1 MNRVHFRQI
10 MGRFNNRMKKE
21 NRNVALVLDNAPVH
35 DPNLTYSNVKL
46 VFLPPNTT
54 SHYQP
59 LDAGII
65 ANFKYWYRKLQY
77 KYVAIKH
84 SHTEK
89 EIDDNAD
96 GGDSE
101 HAKEKAKPFFWID
114 QLQAMKWIL
123 FAWNKVSEGNT
134 IANCWRHSGL
144 LEQEESLPADRNA
157 IEEIEKLDP
166 LEGFIVH
173 EDGTVEV
180 EDQQFDLEENEYL
193 FEGEEDSNS
202 QLNLSVNNEEEEE
215 EDGEDTGGVSSKAVA
230 DAMKLILD
238 NVAPTTDDEFHVMEC
253 LSKMYNSYRSEMI
266 ASRTT
271 QTKINSFF
279 NKNS

>member
-1 MNRVHFRQI
+1 MNRVHFRTI

-35 DPNLTYSNVKL
+35 DRDLTYSNVKL

-101 HAKEKAKPFFWID
+101 HAKEKAEPFFWID

-134 IANCWRHSGL
+134 IANCWRHTGL
-144 LEQEESLPADRNA
+144 LEQEELLPDGNA

-180 EDQQFDLEENEYL
+180 EDQQFDLEENEHL
-193 FEGEEDSNS
+193 FEG
-202 QLNLSVNNEEEEE
+202 EE

-230 DAMKLILD
+230 CAMKLILD

-266 ASRTT
+266 ANRTT
-271 QTKINSFF
+271 QTKIE
-279 NKNS
+279 